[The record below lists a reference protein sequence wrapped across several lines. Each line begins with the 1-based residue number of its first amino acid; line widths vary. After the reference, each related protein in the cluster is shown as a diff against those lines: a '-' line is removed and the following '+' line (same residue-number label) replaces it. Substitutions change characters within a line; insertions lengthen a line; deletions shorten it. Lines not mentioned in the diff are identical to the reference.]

1 MFSKEIT
8 IIYKESIFGNL
19 SPYKMILR
27 IVVLLLTILNIQ
39 KELQAFMKEG
49 LFNFKSAERF
59 KSCGYLFAVKRLWN
73 PN

>member
-39 KELQAFMKEG
+39 KELQAFIKEG
-49 LFNFKSAERF
+49 VTAFF
-59 KSCGYLFAVKRLWN
+59 
-73 PN
+73 